1 MKNFVAFQSQLAS
14 IMEVLAKAAV
24 AEISKLVEDGSVVLY
39 LEVSRSHKEIDSLRR
54 KLQQVESELRTARD
68 AAARESRSIGV
79 QVEDQ
84 FGRAERVFPTGVV
97 VGGDDAGERRPFE
110 QKHFEEEFDPQTSDT
125 QPAFGFTVKAE
136 QEEEHVAQ
144 TLNQTG
150 CEHSAGRLNDL
161 GSEYVMY
168 KRDSQLWTSF
178 TQGDNDIATNDVV
191 CSDTMEKC
199 SQSLSVH
206 SPLQHAPAIVEVS
219 GSMLSSLG
227 KDVHVVHGVLVKE
240 EAGGQCS
247 YTEENRSEMGGTE
260 QTEYRQPSLSISDNQ
275 TSQLF
280 QPLQQPLDWQIGIT
294 DRIADPSSNGR
305 KKTSIHWRSG
315 IGKKPYSCT
324 QCEKSFSRFIDLERH
339 QRSHTGEKPFSCAQC
354 GKGFSL
360 RCNLLRHE
368 RVHSGSKPFGC
379 THCGKRFA
387 PGTNLRAHYRIHTGE
402 RPYHCTQCGKNFTQ
416 LGSLK
421 AHQKV
426 HSRNELLQFGMSCT

>member
-1 MKNFVAFQSQLAS
+1 
-14 IMEVLAKAAV
+14 
-24 AEISKLVEDGSVVLY
+24 
-39 LEVSRSHKEIDSLRR
+39 
-54 KLQQVESELRTARD
+54 
-68 AAARESRSIGV
+68 
-79 QVEDQ
+79 
-84 FGRAERVFPTGVV
+84 
-97 VGGDDAGERRPFE
+97 
-110 QKHFEEEFDPQTSDT
+110 
-125 QPAFGFTVKAE
+125 
-136 QEEEHVAQ
+136 
-144 TLNQTG
+144 
-150 CEHSAGRLNDL
+150 
-161 GSEYVMY
+161 
-168 KRDSQLWTSF
+168 
-178 TQGDNDIATNDVV
+178 
-191 CSDTMEKC
+191 
-199 SQSLSVH
+199 
-206 SPLQHAPAIVEVS
+206 
-219 GSMLSSLG
+219 
-227 KDVHVVHGVLVKE
+227 
-240 EAGGQCS
+240 
-247 YTEENRSEMGGTE
+247 MGGTQ

-294 DRIADPSSNGR
+294 DSIADPSSNGR
-305 KKTSIHWRSG
+305 RKTSIHWRSG

-379 THCGKRFA
+379 AHCGKRFA